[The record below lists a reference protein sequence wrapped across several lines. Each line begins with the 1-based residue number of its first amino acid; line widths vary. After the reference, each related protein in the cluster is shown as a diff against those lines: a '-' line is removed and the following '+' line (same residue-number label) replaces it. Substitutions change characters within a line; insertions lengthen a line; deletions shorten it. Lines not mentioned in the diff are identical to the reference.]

1 MKTLLLI
8 LWFSSLAFAADAPKV
23 QWTARDA
30 TGKDIIV
37 PVADRPTVIAFLR
50 AGQDQSGDAVAAIR
64 DVTSKLPAVQ
74 IIVAFSG
81 PNSAD
86 ATSQFVQKQKITW
99 PVVLDGDYAA
109 SGKMSVHAWPTTI
122 IVAADGTQVAH
133 LGGMSQTFQTDLAAY
148 LDFAAGKIDR
158 AALDQRLTTRQVVED
173 TPQQA
178 ATRQYSAATRSL
190 ERGKLDQAKAE
201 IEAGL
206 KAVPNDPGLL
216 LMLARVQI
224 KSSQPTKALA
234 LLDQLKDSAP
244 AWQLNLLRAEAM
256 ISLDR
261 WDDAK
266 LAVGEAVKLNPNPS
280 SAYYLTGLV
289 LAHDKDWE
297 HAADAF
303 KKAYEATATAPKP

>member
-8 LWFSSLAFAADAPKV
+8 LTLSSLAFAAEAPKV
-23 QWTARDA
+23 QWTARD
-30 TGKDIIV
+30 TSGKDIIV
-37 PVADRPTVIAFLR
+37 PAADRPTVIAFLR
-50 AGQDQSGDAVAAIR
+50 AGQEQSGDAVAAIR

-74 IIVAFSG
+74 IVVAFSG
-81 PNSAD
+81 PNAAD
-86 ATSQFVQKQKITW
+86 AINQFVAAQKIVW
-99 PVVLDGDYAA
+99 PVILDGDYAV
-109 SGKMSVHAWPTTI
+109 SGKMSVHAWPTTLV
-122 IVAADGTQVAH
+122 VAADGTLVAH
-133 LGGMSQTFQTDLAAY
+133 LGGMSQTFQTDLGAY
-148 LDFAAGKIDR
+148 LDFASGKIDR
-158 AALDQRLTTRQVVED
+158 AALDQRLTTRQVVQD

-190 ERGKLDQAKAE
+190 ERGKLDQAKTE

-216 LMLARVQI
+216 LMLARVEI
-224 KSSQPTKALA
+224 KSAQLTKALA

-256 ISLDR
+256 IALDR

-266 LAVGEAVKLNPNPS
+266 LAVGEAVKLNPSPS

-289 LAHDKDWE
+289 LSHDKDWE

-303 KKAYEATATAPKP
+303 RKAYEAAAPKP